1 MNIFRSG
8 QLYWWRYLE
17 ITTDLLKVAD
27 NTDQNMESVLK
38 SRNYSFFA
46 SNWFSP
52 VFCGFVLL
60 IIYVFSVVF
69 FVVVFFL
76 FAMANFF
83 LEKNELCGKMP
94 KNKFSIS
101 MKNFGKIWIFSVQEK
116 SWFTHPG
123 EKAEHHISKELNG
136 QSLKVIYVV
145 NNVNFSWWS
154 KWLGRY
160 KYILTNEDNFVK
172 FYTQTMSLLIFFHF
186 RSQRPWGGLICG
198 QQFYRIFMIISN
210 NHWLTYICGRRSINS
225 CQLECVTIDHMDF
238 TSISNSE
245 ILFGKLYHR
254 YLFID

>member
-1 MNIFRSG
+1 MLVFLMVSLTNKTIHISIMAIFFGWRSISNDG
-8 QLYWWRYLE
+8 MKYIRQQPF
-17 ITTDLLKVAD
+17 
-27 NTDQNMESVLK
+27 QN
-38 SRNYSFFA
+38 FFLGGRGA
-46 SNWFSP
+46 M
-52 VFCGFVLL
+52 
-60 IIYVFSVVF
+60 F